1 MSARRIVTSGLLLL
15 LAQLAA
21 IVKIDQSA
29 GTKFTYRACANCPSP
44 RRRAL
49 SALTSSMS
57 ATRYVSPYTIAC
69 VYVALG
75 DRTSAFTWLE
85 RAYAAHASEMYA
97 LKVDPILDP
106 LHDDPRWA
114 TLVRRMG
121 LN

>member
-1 MSARRIVTSGLLLL
+1 
-15 LAQLAA
+15 
-21 IVKIDQSA
+21 
-29 GTKFTYRACANCPSP
+29 
-44 RRRAL
+44 
-49 SALTSSMS
+49 MS
-57 ATRYVSPYTIAC
+57 ATRYVSPYSIAC

-114 TLVRRMG
+114 TLAQRMG